1 MLIYANTFMEELA
14 AYLIFG
20 CIAAAWLVSFITD
33 KIFGLGFYPWV
44 STVLGSLA
52 GTGLLFLLP
61 VDMLSISLFA
71 SGGVSLISTIVQ
83 EVALKA
89 KPDKPSENTSQTSA
103 AVQAVSQPQAAPQ
116 ERSCPDCG
124 KSLRGDAKF
133 CTYCGATLPPL
144 SAPAPAPSPV
154 QIVLPAKEEQKVTPI
169 KDSTIILRIVVML
182 SIIGILFNA
191 LTLVGEISNSEK
203 KAFEK
208 YSVTKEEF
216 FSSHPYDGVDN
227 DYYNEWMSLDRIDM
241 DMTNFY
247 TPLTTIFGLA
257 ACVLLLIFRRKLFSL
272 VYYVPAA
279 VLLGMYISY
288 EKDKVGSVLQAEY
301 FTYALIAA
309 AGIILLTVLYQFI
322 DKNIIGLAAIAL
334 SIGFVVLMY
343 FGLEKNNID
352 NHTAITWCDMFG
364 AAVLT
369 QLTAVYRRR
378 ERLPEDE

>member
-1 MLIYANTFMEELA
+1 MLIYANTLMEELA
-14 AYLIFG
+14 TYLMFG
-20 CIAAAWLVSFITD
+20 CIAAAWLVTFITD
-33 KIFGLGFYPWV
+33 KIFGLGFYPWL

-52 GTGLLFLLP
+52 GIGLLFVLP
-61 VDMLSISLFA
+61 ADMLSIALFA
-71 SGGVSLISTIVQ
+71 SGGVSLLSTIVQ

-89 KPDKPSENTSQTSA
+89 KPDKPSENASQTSA

-116 ERSCPDCG
+116 ERSCPNCG

-144 SAPAPAPSPV
+144 AAAMPFTPAQASVPAAEEAPKPKDGSKLGI
-154 QIVLPAKEEQKVTPI
+154 IVL
-169 KDSTIILRIVVML
+169 IIAIV
-182 SIIGILFNA
+182 GILFNGMTVA
-191 LTLVGEISNSEK
+191 GQFTNSEK
-203 KAFEK
+203 NAFEK

-216 FSSHPYDGVDN
+216 FSSHPYDGVDT
-227 DYYNEWMSLDRIDM
+227 DYYNEWMALDRIDM

-257 ACVLLLIFRRKLFSL
+257 ACVLLLIFRRKLLSL
-272 VYYVPAA
+272 AYYVPAA
-279 VLLGMYISY
+279 VILGMYLAY
-288 EKDKVGSVLQAEY
+288 EKDKVGNVLRAEY

-334 SIGFVVLMY
+334 SIGFVALMY
-343 FGLEKNNID
+343 LGLNKNKID
-352 NHTAITWCDMFG
+352 EYSFIIWCDMFG

-378 ERLPEDE
+378 KRLPEDE

>member
-1 MLIYANTFMEELA
+1 MLIYANAFMEELA
-14 AYLIFG
+14 AYLLFG
-20 CIAAAWLVSFITD
+20 CIAAAWLVTFITD

-52 GTGLLFLLP
+52 GIGLLFLLP

-83 EVALKA
+83 EIALKA
-89 KPDKPSENTSQTSA
+89 KPDKPSENTSQTIA

-116 ERSCPDCG
+116 ERSCPECG

-144 SAPAPAPSPV
+144 AAAMPFTPAQASVPAAEEAPKPKDGSKLGI
-154 QIVLPAKEEQKVTPI
+154 IVL
-169 KDSTIILRIVVML
+169 IIAIV
-182 SIIGILFNA
+182 GILFNGMTVA
-191 LTLVGEISNSEK
+191 GQFTNSEK

-247 TPLTTIFGLA
+247 TPLTAVFGLA
-257 ACVLLLIFRRKLFSL
+257 ACVLILIFRRKLLSL
-272 VYYVPAA
+272 AYYVPAA
-279 VLLGMYISY
+279 VILGMYLAY
-288 EKDKVGSVLQAEY
+288 EKDKVGNVLRAEY

-334 SIGFVVLMY
+334 SIGFVGLMY
-343 FGLEKNNID
+343 LGLNKNNID
-352 NHTAITWCDMFG
+352 EYSVIIWCDMFG

-378 ERLPEDE
+378 KKLPEDK

>member
-1 MLIYANTFMEELA
+1 MLIYANTLMEELA
-14 AYLIFG
+14 TYLLFG
-20 CIAAAWLVSFITD
+20 CIAAAWLVTFITD

-52 GTGLLFLLP
+52 GIGLLFLLP

-71 SGGVSLISTIVQ
+71 SGGVSLLSTIVQ

-89 KPDKPSENTSQTSA
+89 KPDKPSENTAQTNPA
-103 AVQAVSQPQAAPQ
+103 PQAAPQ
-116 ERSCPDCG
+116 QQAVPDERTCPDCAG
-124 KSLRGDAKF
+124 KLRGDSKF

-144 SAPAPAPSPV
+144 AAAMPFTPAQASVPAAEEAPKPKDGSKLGI
-154 QIVLPAKEEQKVTPI
+154 IVL
-169 KDSTIILRIVVML
+169 IIAIV
-182 SIIGILFNA
+182 GILFNGMTVA
-191 LTLVGEISNSEK
+191 GQFTNSEK

-208 YSVTKEEF
+208 YNVTKEEF

-247 TPLTTIFGLA
+247 TPLTAVFGLA
-257 ACVLLLIFRRKLFSL
+257 ACVLILIFRRKLLSL
-272 VYYVPAA
+272 AYYVPAA
-279 VLLGMYISY
+279 VILGMYLAY
-288 EKDKVGSVLQAEY
+288 EKDKVGSVLRAEY

-334 SIGFVVLMY
+334 SIGFVGLMY
-343 FGLEKNNID
+343 LGLEKNRID
-352 NHTAITWCDMFG
+352 EYSVIIWCDMFG

-378 ERLPEDE
+378 QRLPEDE